1 MAECDIKNSDHL
13 IANKSSLISSS
24 SLDDNDNIQQ
34 QSSNLDGK
42 TKRKTHRL
50 KQRFQVVKK
59 LGQGTYGKV
68 QLAINNE
75 SGQEVAIKTIKK
87 NKVSNQQDL
96 VRIRREIQIMSSIN
110 HPNIIHIFEVFE
122 NKDKIVLVMQYASGG
137 ELYDYVSY
145 HKALSD
151 MEARRV
157 FRQIATAIY
166 YCHKNKI
173 CHRDL
178 KLENILLDEKGN
190 AKIADF
196 GLSNV
201 FDDKHFLQT
210 FCGSPLYASPEIVRG
225 LPYFGPEVDC
235 WSLGVLLYTLV
246 YGAMPFDGSN
256 FKKLVKQISEA
267 NFFEPPEKSPATE
280 LIHKLLTPEP
290 KERASIIDICM
301 DPWVNQDSEHLLL
314 QVAEDMSNLTNHAVR
329 LDMLLALA
337 PGSVAA
343 TAAAASAT
351 PSNDEQPKPADS
363 NVGDNQ
369 SNKRPNETNSAND
382 SLADLAG
389 KKTTKKKS
397 KKNLSNEQIMTTA
410 NDLVKQPE
418 EKIVDEKPSPES
430 NQEKSI
436 DEIDQEKE
444 NFETISTP
452 VNEQP
457 TSAKI
462 EENETTTTID
472 KNDKNSSQTSLKST
486 GSSGSITTKKRGRIS
501 IPKIWDDNNNQEKLK
516 TSSTNSSMGS
526 PRKEPKS
533 PGLFS
538 VSELKKELEQRTK
551 LDAVPSS
558 ILAKRRDT
566 LADTSEL
573 KQQSSAAIMEN
584 VKKYKNRS
592 ISLNLNQVIDEQKN
606 KTVVVDQDDKSK
618 LLKSEKEESPLKST
632 IKDDDGGQFVDEK
645 TTSTSKTSSTSSI
658 KSDDKS
664 LAKQIIQKNIAKAK
678 LMEKRQTSVQST
690 TTTATDLQSGETTP
704 LISIENSTISSM
716 MRNSPNSS
724 TSNVFFRTKSGL
736 NDTLVD
742 NVASGSG
749 VSTPTTKDI
758 NQQLSSSTS
767 IDQSIVVNP
776 APIARSYKKIIFTKD
791 GAKITETGKFYSHE
805 GDGVTTR
812 VEKTSRITIK
822 NNNNNDNNSST
833 ATTLLQRSDS
843 QSSTGSLDIFDDI
856 FEDHWTDS
864 LFSDAKSLFNNF
876 FGRRSEKLSLRSRAE
891 SLERTANFFPG
902 RSTDSIRS
910 ERKFPTTYRDRDLF
924 ERQGNSSFGS
934 HKSLFQKSIFSNS
947 SSFSKSSMMNDKNS
961 VDFDN
966 IIDRGRSRIDDL
978 KQKYGLGRF
987 VSSASASASASS
999 ADQMR
1004 NDFFN
1009 NRNRRMM
1016 FDDDDH
1022 NDNGN
1027 PLEETTNKSRI
1038 EQWLDN
1044 HHHRDNDND
1053 YSDGR
1058 KDFDNCM
1065 NTYGTMMMMRKPANR
1080 FSRTTTNPINLTGT
1094 TTSKNSNVKTDI
1106 IKHVEITDS
1115 SATCQVIRH
1124 KTSQMKTSD
1133 NIIPRDIQLNF
1144 KLDEQTGGLI
1154 LNQTNIVPVNLDMMN
1169 KNLSTSSTSTSTATA
1184 ATNELKIEEPS
1195 SLLEQLR
1202 TFGYKKL
1209 VDRRLSDSSSTEDLP
1224 TANTVI
1230 ESSSASMM
1238 TSSSNKS
1245 SVFGVYSDR
1254 MSKRIK
1260 EFQH

>member
-24 SLDDNDNIQQ
+24 SLDDNENIQQ
-34 QSSNLDGK
+34 SSATNLDGK

-210 FCGSPLYASPEIVRG
+210 F
-225 LPYFGPEVDC
+225 FDC

-397 KKNLSNEQIMTTA
+397 KKNLSNEQIMTTTE
-410 NDLVKQPE
+410 NDLVKQKPEE
-418 EKIVDEKPSPES
+418 EKIIDEKPSPES
-430 NQEKSI
+430 NQEKLI
-436 DEIDQEKE
+436 EEKE

-457 TSAKI
+457 PSAKI
-462 EENETTTTID
+462 EENETTT
-472 KNDKNSSQTSLKST
+472 NDKNSSQTSLKST
-486 GSSGSITTKKRGRIS
+486 GSSGSVTKKRGRIS
-501 IPKIWDDNNNQEKLK
+501 IPKIWDDNQEKLK

-551 LDAVPSS
+551 LDTVPPSTT
-558 ILAKRRDT
+558 LAKRRDT

-592 ISLNLNQVIDEQKN
+592 ISLNLNQVIDEQTN
-606 KTVVVDQDDKSK
+606 KTVDADQDDKSK
-618 LLKSEKEESPLKST
+618 SLNEESPLKST
-632 IKDDDGGQFVDEK
+632 IKDDGGQFVDEK
-645 TTSTSKTSSTSSI
+645 TSTSKTSSTSSI

-742 NVASGSG
+742 NVASGS
-749 VSTPTTKDI
+749 STPTTKDI

-776 APIARSYKKIIFTKD
+776 APIARS
-791 GAKITETGKFYSHE
+791 
-805 GDGVTTR
+805 DGVTTR

-822 NNNNNDNNSST
+822 TIIIMIIIHHQHQQQQHYYNVRIVKVQ
-833 ATTLLQRSDS
+833 LVHW
-843 QSSTGSLDIFDDI
+843 IFLMI
-856 FEDHWTDS
+856 FLKIIGLIVE
-864 LFSDAKSLFNNF
+864 FSDAKSLFNNF

-934 HKSLFQKSIFSNS
+934 HKSF
-947 SSFSKSSMMNDKNS
+947 
-961 VDFDN
+961 
-966 IIDRGRSRIDDL
+966 
-978 KQKYGLGRF
+978 
-987 VSSASASASASS
+987 
-999 ADQMR
+999 
-1004 NDFFN
+1004 
-1009 NRNRRMM
+1009 
-1016 FDDDDH
+1016 
-1022 NDNGN
+1022 
-1027 PLEETTNKSRI
+1027 
-1038 EQWLDN
+1038 
-1044 HHHRDNDND
+1044 
-1053 YSDGR
+1053 
-1058 KDFDNCM
+1058 
-1065 NTYGTMMMMRKPANR
+1065 
-1080 FSRTTTNPINLTGT
+1080 
-1094 TTSKNSNVKTDI
+1094 
-1106 IKHVEITDS
+1106 
-1115 SATCQVIRH
+1115 ATCQVIRH

-1169 KNLSTSSTSTSTATA
+1169 KNSSTSSTSTSTATA
-1184 ATNELKIEEPS
+1184 TATNELKIEEPS

-1224 TANTVI
+1224 TANTVV

-1245 SVFGVYSDR
+1245 SGLLG
-1254 MSKRIK
+1254 
-1260 EFQH
+1260 

>member
-1 MAECDIKNSDHL
+1 M
-13 IANKSSLISSS
+13 
-24 SLDDNDNIQQ
+24 
-34 QSSNLDGK
+34 
-42 TKRKTHRL
+42 
-50 KQRFQVVKK
+50 
-59 LGQGTYGKV
+59 
-68 QLAINNE
+68 
-75 SGQEVAIKTIKK
+75 
-87 NKVSNQQDL
+87 
-96 VRIRREIQIMSSIN
+96 
-110 HPNIIHIFEVFE
+110 IIIFVFS
-122 NKDKIVLVMQYASGG
+122 A
-137 ELYDYVSY
+137 
-145 HKALSD
+145 
-151 MEARRV
+151 
-157 FRQIATAIY
+157 
-166 YCHKNKI
+166 
-173 CHRDL
+173 
-178 KLENILLDEKGN
+178 
-190 AKIADF
+190 
-196 GLSNV
+196 
-201 FDDKHFLQT
+201 
-210 FCGSPLYASPEIVRG
+210 
-225 LPYFGPEVDC
+225 
-235 WSLGVLLYTLV
+235 
-246 YGAMPFDGSN
+246 
-256 FKKLVKQISEA
+256 
-267 NFFEPPEKSPATE
+267 ATE

-343 TAAAASAT
+343 TAATAASAT
-351 PSNDEQPKPADS
+351 PSNDEQTKPADS
-363 NVGDNQ
+363 NVGDDQ
-369 SNKRPNETNSAND
+369 SNKRPNETND

-397 KKNLSNEQIMTTA
+397 KKNLSNEQIMTTTE
-410 NDLVKQPE
+410 NDLVKQKPEE
-418 EKIVDEKPSPES
+418 EKIIDEKPSPES
-430 NQEKSI
+430 NQEKLI
-436 DEIDQEKE
+436 EEKE

-457 TSAKI
+457 PSAKI
-462 EENETTTTID
+462 EENETTTTDD

-501 IPKIWDDNNNQEKLK
+501 IPKIWDDNQEKLK

-551 LDAVPSS
+551 LDAVSPSTT
-558 ILAKRRDT
+558 LAKRRDT

-573 KQQSSAAIMEN
+573 KQQSSAAMMEN
-584 VKKYKNRS
+584 AKKYKNRS

-606 KTVVVDQDDKSK
+606 KTFVGDQDDKSK
-618 LLKSEKEESPLKST
+618 LLKSEEEESPLKST
-632 IKDDDGGQFVDEK
+632 IKDNDGSQFVDEK

-690 TTTATDLQSGETTP
+690 ATDLQSGETTP

-724 TSNVFFRTKSGL
+724 TSNVFFRTKSSL

-767 IDQSIVVNP
+767 IDQSIAVNP

-822 NNNNNDNNSST
+822 NNNNNNDNNSSSSTT

-1009 NRNRRMM
+1009 NRNRNRMM
-1016 FDDDDH
+1016 FDNDDH

-1044 HHHRDNDND
+1044 HHRNDND
-1053 YSDGR
+1053 YGDGR

-1154 LNQTNIVPVNLDMMN
+1154 LNQTNIVPVNLD
-1169 KNLSTSSTSTSTATA
+1169 KNLSTSSSTATTTT
-1184 ATNELKIEEPS
+1184 TNELKIEEPS

-1245 SVFGVYSDR
+1245 SGKFYFFHFFFVLKF
-1254 MSKRIK
+1254 
-1260 EFQH
+1260 FA